1 MKKGFTMIELI
12 FVIVILG
19 ILASVAIPRLAATR
33 TDAEIATTVANLRT
47 LLNDVASYYAVKGE
61 FDSTVKWRDITN
73 VPLKDEN
80 GAAITSSLKAIGDQ
94 TYLSVNR
101 KNCLQIG
108 MRDSATSTFI
118 AFRSVEA
125 NKNDS
130 ACSKVLESDL
140 VKPILESTIPSS
152 GKQDGTEN
160 CTGVKNG
167 GMSCINITT
176 SSIY

>member
-1 MKKGFTMIELI
+1 M
-12 FVIVILG
+12 VQN
-19 ILASVAIPRLAATR
+19 R
-33 TDAEIATTVANLRT
+33 EISQML
-47 LLNDVASYYAVKGE
+47 
-61 FDSTVKWRDITN
+61 
-73 VPLKDEN
+73 PLKDEN
-80 GAAITSSLKAIGDQ
+80 GAAITSSLKAIRDQ

-108 MRDSATSTFI
+108 MRDSTTSTFI
-118 AFRSVEA
+118 ASRPVET

>member
-47 LLNDVASYYAVKGE
+47 LLSDITAFFVAKGN
-61 FDSTVKWRDITN
+61 FNGTKWRDITN
-73 VPLKDEN
+73 VPLKDDK

-108 MRDSATSTFI
+108 MRDSATSTCI
-118 AFRSVEA
+118 AFRPVEA

>member
-1 MKKGFTMIELI
+1 
-12 FVIVILG
+12 
-19 ILASVAIPRLAATR
+19 
-33 TDAEIATTVANLRT
+33 
-47 LLNDVASYYAVKGE
+47 
-61 FDSTVKWRDITN
+61 
-73 VPLKDEN
+73 
-80 GAAITSSLKAIGDQ
+80 
-94 TYLSVNR
+94 
-101 KNCLQIG
+101 

-118 AFRSVEA
+118 AFRPVET

>member
-1 MKKGFTMIELI
+1 MKKAFTMIELI

-33 TDAEIATTVANLRT
+33 EDAEISTGIANLRT
-47 LLNDVASYYAVKGE
+47 LLSDITVFYVAKGN
-61 FDSTVKWRDITN
+61 FNGTKWRDITN
-73 VPLKDEN
+73 VPLKKDD
-80 GAAITSSLKAIGDQ
+80 GSSIDSTVNAIG
-94 TYLSVNR
+94 TSVYLEVNR

-108 MRDSATSTFI
+108 MRDSTTSTFI
-118 AFRSVEA
+118 AFKPVDT

-140 VKPILESTIPSS
+140 VKSILESTIPSS

-160 CTGVKNG
+160 CTGVKHG

>member
-1 MKKGFTMIELI
+1 
-12 FVIVILG
+12 
-19 ILASVAIPRLAATR
+19 
-33 TDAEIATTVANLRT
+33 
-47 LLNDVASYYAVKGE
+47 
-61 FDSTVKWRDITN
+61 
-73 VPLKDEN
+73 
-80 GAAITSSLKAIGDQ
+80 
-94 TYLSVNR
+94 
-101 KNCLQIG
+101 
-108 MRDSATSTFI
+108 MRDSATSTFL
-118 AFRSVEA
+118 AFRSVET

-130 ACSKVLESDL
+130 TCSKVLESDL

>member
-1 MKKGFTMIELI
+1 M
-12 FVIVILG
+12 
-19 ILASVAIPRLAATR
+19 
-33 TDAEIATTVANLRT
+33 
-47 LLNDVASYYAVKGE
+47 
-61 FDSTVKWRDITN
+61 
-73 VPLKDEN
+73 PLKDEN

-118 AFRSVEA
+118 AFRPVEA

-140 VKPILESTIPSS
+140 VKPILDSTLPNS

>member
-33 TDAEIATTVANLRT
+33 EDAEISTGIANLRT
-47 LLNDVASYYAVKGE
+47 LLSDITTFYVAKGN
-61 FDSTVKWRDITN
+61 FNGTKWRDITN
-73 VPLKDEN
+73 VPLKKAD
-80 GAAITSSLKAIGDQ
+80 GAAIDAATVAVGDQ

-118 AFRSVEA
+118 AFRPVEA

-140 VKPILESTIPSS
+140 VKPILDSTLPNS

>member
-1 MKKGFTMIELI
+1 MKRGFTMIELI

-33 TDAEIATTVANLRT
+33 EDAEISTGIANLRT
-47 LLNDVASYYAVKGE
+47 LLSDITTFYVAKGN
-61 FDSTVKWRDITN
+61 FNGTKWRDITN

-80 GAAITSSLKAIGDQ
+80 GATITSSLKAIGDQ
-94 TYLSVNR
+94 TYLAVNR

-108 MRDSATSTFI
+108 MRDSTTSTFI
-118 AFRSVEA
+118 AFRPVEA

-140 VKPILESTIPSS
+140 VKSILESTIPSS
-152 GKQDGTEN
+152 GMQDGTEN

>member
-33 TDAEIATTVANLRT
+33 EDAEISTGIANLRT
-47 LLNDVASYYAVKGE
+47 LLSDITAFYVAKGN
-61 FDSTVKWRDITN
+61 FNGTKWRDITN
-73 VPLKDEN
+73 VPLKDKN

-108 MRDSATSTFI
+108 MRDSTTSTFI
-118 AFRSVEA
+118 AFKLVEA

-130 ACSKVLESDL
+130 ACSKVLESNL

-152 GKQDGTEN
+152 GKQDGTKN

>member
-19 ILASVAIPRLAATR
+19 ILASVAIPRLAGTR
-33 TDAEIATTVANLRT
+33 EDAEISTGIANLRT
-47 LLNDVASYYAVKGE
+47 LLSDITAFYVAKGN
-61 FDSTVKWRDITN
+61 FNGTKWRDITN

-118 AFRSVEA
+118 AFRPVEA

>member
-19 ILASVAIPRLAATR
+19 ILASVAIPRLAGTR
-33 TDAEIATTVANLRT
+33 TDAEIATTVANLRI
-47 LLNDVASYYAVKGE
+47 LLSDLNSYYVVKGN
-61 FDSTVKWRDITN
+61 FNGTKWRDITN
-73 VPLKDEN
+73 VPLKDKN